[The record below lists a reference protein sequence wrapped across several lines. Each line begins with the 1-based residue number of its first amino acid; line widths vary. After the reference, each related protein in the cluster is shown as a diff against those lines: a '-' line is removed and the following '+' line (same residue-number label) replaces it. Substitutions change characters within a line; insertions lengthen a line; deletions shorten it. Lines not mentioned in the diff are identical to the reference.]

1 METANH
7 LILIGGSLLLVA
19 ILTGALSTRIGA
31 PLLLVFLGFGMLAGE
46 DGPGGIRFSN
56 FEAIYTAASV
66 AVAIILFDGG
76 LRTSFRS
83 VRRSWGRAAALA
95 TVGVV
100 ITAVITGITA
110 WVAFDSGVLVAL
122 LTGTV
127 VASTDAAA
135 VFLLLHQQGSA
146 VRERVSS
153 TLELESGANDPMA
166 VLLTVTLVGMI
177 QTNGSTT
184 DSLVTSGLSLLQAFS
199 VGTAIGI
206 GGGAAL
212 AFLVNRTLLAPG
224 LYPVM
229 LIAGALSLYGI
240 SHVMGGS
247 GFLTVYLAGIVAG
260 NQRLRAQSVIL
271 RFHDGIAWVSQ
282 LVLLVGLGLLV
293 TPHQLLPDLGPALA
307 IALTMVF
314 IARPV
319 AVALCLAGSRFA
331 LRERAFIAWVGLRGG
346 VPIYLAIIPVLAG
359 IPEAQRIFNIT
370 FTVVLVSL
378 TLQGWTIGL
387 AARLLKIEIP
397 PAPAQEGRLEV
408 DIPSNMDRDIVGYT
422 VGESCPMAGR
432 PVSELSLPQRTRI
445 LAVLRSGLVVPE
457 RMLHTLKTGDF
468 VLFLA
473 PPEHSL
479 TLDRQFLSNSRKK
492 SNTALGDFVIPGAT
506 ALGPVSLAY
515 EIPVDGPVEGVTIAE
530 WLREHLADTPSIG
543 DAVSAGPVEL
553 VVVQTEGD
561 EIISVGIRLDPTRLD
576 LWDKI
581 LRYLPRWLRVHIHT
595 HE

>member
-1 METANH
+1 MEAANH
-7 LILIGGSLLLVA
+7 LILLGGSLLLVA

-56 FEAIYTAASV
+56 FEAVYTTASV

-76 LRTSFRS
+76 LRTSMRS
-83 VRRSWGRAAALA
+83 VRRSWGRAAILA
-95 TVGVV
+95 TLGVV
-100 ITAVITGITA
+100 ITAITTSMAA
-110 WVAFDSGVLVAL
+110 WAAFDSSLLVAL

-153 TLELESGANDPMA
+153 ILELESGANDPMA
-166 VLLTVTLVGMI
+166 ILLTITLVGMI
-177 QTNGSTT
+177 LENSTPA
-184 DSLVTSGLSLLQAFS
+184 DSTATAALSLLQAF
-199 VGTAIGI
+199 GIGIAAGI

-212 AFLVNRTLLAPG
+212 AFLVNHTMLAPG

-240 SHVMGGS
+240 SDFLGGS

-271 RFHDGIAWVSQ
+271 RFHDGVAWISQ
-282 LVLLVGLGLLV
+282 IILLVALGLLV
-293 TPHQLLPDLGPALA
+293 TPHQLIPDLVPALG

-314 IARPV
+314 IARPL
-319 AVALCLAGSRFA
+319 AVAACLAGSRLA
-331 LRERAFIAWVGLRGG
+331 ISERAFIAWVGLRGG

-359 IPEAQRIFNIT
+359 LPEAQRIFNIT
-370 FTVVLVSL
+370 FIVVLVSL

-408 DIPSNMDRDIVGYT
+408 DIPSNLDRDIVGYT
-422 VGESCPMAGR
+422 VNENCPMAGR

-457 RMLHTLKTGDF
+457 RMLHTLKTRDF

-479 TLDRQFLSNSRKK
+479 TLDRQFLPNKRTKRQLS
-492 SNTALGDFVIPGAT
+492 LGDFVIPGAT

-530 WLREHLADTPSIG
+530 WLKQQLTDTPSVG
-543 DAVSAGPVEL
+543 DSVAAGPVEL
-553 VVVQTEGD
+553 VVVQTESD
-561 EIISVGIRLDPTRLD
+561 EIISVGIRLDPEHSD
-576 LWDKI
+576 AWDKI
-581 LRYLPRWLRVHIHT
+581 LRYLPRWLRHQT
-595 HE
+595 HPDN